1 VTVSAQPW
9 RITKTGVAIRVRLT
23 PRSSREA
30 VEGIEETADGP
41 AFKARVRAVPADGAA
56 NAALEKLVA
65 DWLGVTK
72 SSVKLSSG
80 GKSRVKVLD
89 VSGDARQ
96 LGALLEAKL
105 AAARTREP

>member
-1 VTVSAQPW
+1 MTASAQPW
-9 RITKTGVAIRVRLT
+9 RITSTGVAIRVRLT

-30 VEGIEETADGP
+30 IEGIEETADGP
-41 AFKARVRAVPADGAA
+41 AFKARVRAVPEDGAA
-56 NAALEKLVA
+56 NAAVEKLVA
-65 DWLGVTK
+65 VWLSVTK

-89 VSGDARQ
+89 VSGDAGQ

-105 AAARTREP
+105 AATRIRDE

>member
-1 VTVSAQPW
+1 MASAQPW
-9 RITKTGVAIRVRLT
+9 RTTKTGVAIRVRLT

-41 AFKARVRAVPADGAA
+41 AFKARVRAVPEDGAA
-56 NAALEKLVA
+56 NAAVEILIA
-65 DWLGVTK
+65 AWLGVTK
-72 SSVKLSSG
+72 SSVKLSAG

-89 VSGDARQ
+89 VIGDAGQ

-105 AAARTREP
+105 AAALTQGQ

>member
-1 VTVSAQPW
+1 MTASDQPW
-9 RITKTGVAIRVRLT
+9 RITKTGVAVRVRLT

-41 AFKARVRAVPADGAA
+41 AFKARVRAVPEDGAA
-56 NAALEKLVA
+56 NAAVEKLVA
-65 DWLGVTK
+65 TWLGVTK

-89 VSGDARQ
+89 VDGDAGQ
-96 LGALLEAKL
+96 LAALLEGKL
-105 AAARTREP
+105 AATSR